1 MRHHPG
7 MVAAN
12 KIHAC
17 AREVAEKFHP
27 EKIVLFGS
35 YAYGTPTA
43 DSDID
48 LLIVM
53 NHKGSAVKQAAEI
66 RSSLRSAFPI
76 DVLVRSPRKI
86 RERLKMGDPFFE
98 TIVEKGE
105 VLYETPD
112 A

>member
-1 MRHHPG
+1 
-7 MVAAN
+7 MVSAN

-27 EKIVLFGS
+27 EKIVLFCS
-35 YAYGTPTA
+35 YAYGTPTT

-48 LLIVM
+48 LLVVM
-53 NHKGSAVKQAAEI
+53 NHKSSAVAQAAEI
-66 RSSLRSAFPI
+66 RASLRSVFPI

-86 RERLKMGDPFFE
+86 RERLKMGDPFFK